1 MKRFLS
7 LLLALLLL
15 LGATACNQT
24 PSNSETTPNTTTPT
38 PTTPAQTTPEPT
50 TPPEIVDP
58 PVVVEPTKELTSVTV
73 ILENETAPVQTAAEE
88 LKKHLAAKGVAI
100 VENGGFPI
108 YLNIDAS
115 LGDDSYTITGSAV
128 VDETAPLTD
137 AIEFISITGGNG
149 RGVIYGVTRFLE
161 DYAGVGFFYY
171 ELETHSADP
180 VAVPAS
186 ISIEY
191 TPVFEFRY
199 TNWHCMTVDPTF
211 ATKLGLN
218 GNINDISIDSSLA
231 EELGGYI
238 TYGSGLHVHTLG
250 KLTETGGPYPAYA
263 VNPCLTDPK
272 NLETAIKNVRAIIAE
287 IPEANII
294 SVSQNDTKAHCECEN
309 CAAVDAEEG
318 SPAGTLLRF
327 VNAIAENL
335 EADYPDLTIDTLAY
349 KYTRTPP
356 KITKPRENVCVRL
369 CTIEC
374 HFNHP
379 LTTESCKTCTKFRE
393 DLAGWNEICDNLY
406 IWDYTT
412 NFSFYLAFFANL
424 HVLRDNMQFFADN
437 GVKGI
442 FEQGNSSGPSGEFG
456 ELRAYLLA
464 KLMMNP
470 YMTQEE
476 YDRHMDEF
484 LAAYYGEGWTH
495 IREYIDQLSSLANM
509 GEPQGIYHRPTIA
522 INANFYSI
530 LEDTITKWWDKAEA
544 EAGDRLEYVQRSRLQ
559 WRYLQLILHPNA
571 EIAKPFV
578 EDVEGW
584 GVAWR
589 EGLHYIS
596 ADQDLG
602 IRPDNWK
609 FVKTKP

>member
-38 PTTPAQTTPEPT
+38 QTTPAQTTPEPT
-50 TPPEIVDP
+50 TPPEIEDP

-128 VDETAPLTD
+128 VDETTPLTD
-137 AIEFISITGGNG
+137 TIEFISITGGNG

-161 DYAGVGFFYY
+161 DYAGVRFFYY
-171 ELETHSADP
+171 ELITYYETP
-180 VAVPAS
+180 VAIPAEVLV
-186 ISIEY
+186 EY
-191 TPVFEFRY
+191 TPVFEYRY
-199 TNWHCMTVDPTF
+199 TNWYSMTRDMRF
-211 ATKLGLN
+211 AAMSGLN
-218 GNINDISIDSSLA
+218 GNHGGLT
-231 EELGGYI
+231 EELGGHLNYA
-238 TYGSGLHVHTLG
+238 SGFHVHTLAT
-250 KLTETGGPYPAYA
+250 LTEVDYPYPGYA
-263 VNPCLTDPK
+263 PNPCLTDPK
-272 NLETAIKNVRAIIAE
+272 ILETAIKNVRAALAAQ
-287 IPEANII
+287 PNANIL
-294 SVSQNDTKAHCECEN
+294 SVSQTDNETHCECEN
-309 CAAVDAEEG
+309 CLAVEAEEG
-318 SPAGTLLRF
+318 SPAGVLLRF
-327 VNAIAENL
+327 VNAIAEDIA
-335 EADYPDLTIDTLAY
+335 EDYPNVTIDTLAY
-349 KYTRTPP
+349 KYTQAPP
-356 KITKPRENVCVRL
+356 KVTKPRENVCIRL
-369 CTIEC
+369 CTIKC
-374 HFNHP
+374 HFNHVIA
-379 LTTESCKTCTKFRE
+379 TESCKTCTKFRN
-393 DLAGWNEICDNLY
+393 DLAGWSEICDNIY

-412 NFSFYLAFFANL
+412 NFSFYLSFFANL
-424 HVLRDNMQFFADN
+424 HVLRENAKLFADY

-470 YMTQEE
+470 YMSEEE
-476 YDRHMDEF
+476 YNRHMDEF
-484 LAAYYGEGWTH
+484 LAAYYGAGWTH
-495 IREYIDQLSSLANM
+495 IRAYIDQLSSLANM
-509 GEPQGIYHRPTIA
+509 GESQGIYHRPTIS
-522 INANFYSI
+522 ISFNFYSI
-530 LEDTITKWWDKAEA
+530 LEDAITKWWDAAEA

-589 EGLHYIS
+589 EGLHYVS

-609 FVKTKP
+609 FVKTKPQ